1 MSVKIS
7 VDGESLLFAK
17 SGIAV
22 TRVDESISVTVRYQD
37 LNLDSP
43 EGVAS
48 LCGRIHTAAL
58 DVWNVHKSQDAVPR
72 SELLYAYIYW
82 PIDYR

>member
-1 MSVKIS
+1 MSVKMR

-22 TRVDESISVTVRYQD
+22 TRVDESVCVTVQYQD

-48 LCGRIHTAAL
+48 LYGRIHTAAL
-58 DVWNVHKSQDAVPR
+58 DVCTQAKGPQLGNRVFWR
-72 SELLYAYIYW
+72 E
-82 PIDYR
+82 